1 MDEIHKFIQRNFRR
15 IVATGGI
22 LLSLVAL
29 SILLNKSP
37 QDTVWMVAKAIPS
50 GAKITATDV
59 RQIKADLAVDSI
71 HFLRSTD
78 LVIGKYATR
87 SLHPGDLIA
96 VIDLSSETSNPTANF
111 LPIGVAVN
119 DLSGDLSVG
128 DLVDIYI
135 IPKDQTTLPAVV
147 AHRVAISSID
157 QKSRSLGGSVAVTL
171 STTASIATVIVT
183 AEAQGRLV
191 LARDPI

>member
-1 MDEIHKFIQRNFRR
+1 MDQIQKFIQRNLRR

-22 LLSLVAL
+22 LLSLLAL

-37 QDTVWMVAKAIPS
+37 QGTVWMVAKAIPN
-50 GAKITATDV
+50 GAKISATDV
-59 RQIKADLAVDSI
+59 QEIKADLAVDSN

-87 SLHPGDLIA
+87 SLHPGDLVA
-96 VIDLSSETSNPTANF
+96 VMDISRENSNPAANF

-157 QKSRSLGGSVAVTL
+157 QKSRSLGGNVSVTL
-171 STTASIATVIVT
+171 STTAAIATVIVT

>member
-1 MDEIHKFIQRNFRR
+1 MDEIQKFIQRNFRR

-22 LLSLVAL
+22 LLSLLAL

-37 QDTVWMVAKAIPS
+37 QGTVWMVAKAIPS
-50 GAKITATDV
+50 GAKITAADV
-59 RQIKADLAVDSI
+59 RQIKADLAIDSN
-71 HFLRSTD
+71 HFLRSSD
-78 LVIGKYATR
+78 LIIGKYATR

-96 VIDLSSETSNPTANF
+96 VVDISPENSNPTANF

-157 QKSRSLGGSVAVTL
+157 QKSRSLGGNVAVTL

-191 LARDPI
+191 LARDSI

>member
-96 VIDLSSETSNPTANF
+96 VIDLSPETSSPTANF

-135 IPKDQTTLPAVV
+135 IPKDPTTLPAVV

-157 QKSRSLGGSVAVTL
+157 QKSRSLGGNVAVTL

>member
-59 RQIKADLAVDSI
+59 RQIKADLAVDSS
-71 HFLRSTD
+71 HFLRSSD

-96 VIDLSSETSNPTANF
+96 VMDLSPESSNPTANF

-157 QKSRSLGGSVAVTL
+157 QKSRSLGGNVAVTL

>member
-96 VIDLSSETSNPTANF
+96 VIDLSPETSSPTANF

>member
-96 VIDLSSETSNPTANF
+96 VIDLSPETSNPTANF

-135 IPKDQTTLPAVV
+135 IPKDPTTLPAVV

-157 QKSRSLGGSVAVTL
+157 QKSRSLGGNVAVTL

>member
-96 VIDLSSETSNPTANF
+96 VIDLSPETSNPTANF

>member
-1 MDEIHKFIQRNFRR
+1 
-15 IVATGGI
+15 
-22 LLSLVAL
+22 
-29 SILLNKSP
+29 
-37 QDTVWMVAKAIPS
+37 MVAKAIPS

-59 RQIKADLAVDSI
+59 QQIKADLAVDSS
-71 HFLRSTD
+71 HFLRSSD

-96 VIDLSSETSNPTANF
+96 VMDLSPESSNPTANF

-157 QKSRSLGGSVAVTL
+157 QKSRSLGGNVAVTL

>member
-37 QDTVWMVAKAIPS
+37 QDSVWMVAKAIPS

-59 RQIKADLAVDSI
+59 RQIKADLAVDSS
-71 HFLRSTD
+71 HFLRSSD

-96 VIDLSSETSNPTANF
+96 VMDLSPESSNPTANF

-157 QKSRSLGGSVAVTL
+157 QKSRSLGGNVAVTL

>member
-96 VIDLSSETSNPTANF
+96 VIDLSPETSNPTANF

-157 QKSRSLGGSVAVTL
+157 QKSRSLGGNVAVTL

>member
-96 VIDLSSETSNPTANF
+96 VMDLSPESSNPTANF

-157 QKSRSLGGSVAVTL
+157 QKSRSLGGNVAVTL